1 MSLDLQQK
9 LREMELVHQM
19 LSIAM
24 AQDGDEDDELKAEY
38 NQKMDKSIA
47 ELRTQLEESR
57 AAEGLPPVIP
67 ATPTAD
73 RDPNVNEK
81 LETDA
86 TQTEVGEIRDM
97 PLSNQAF

>member
-19 LSIAM
+19 LKIAM

-38 NQKMDKSIA
+38 NQKMDESIA

-57 AAEGLPPVIP
+57 AAEGLPPVISTVL
-67 ATPTAD
+67 AAD
-73 RDPNVNEK
+73 KDSNVNES

-86 TQTEVGEIRDM
+86 AQTEVSEIHDIL
-97 PLSNQAF
+97 LSNQPF